1 MLSAFLYISE
11 EEESLLSEADSYMM
25 PIIAFSVLPSHLL
38 TVLDSSIA
46 PSLLNTFQSFS
57 PLSASPLSQPRVE
70 YPVLEKPWLSA
81 TIVLVIINLASPQ
94 TNSH

>member
-1 MLSAFLYISE
+1 MLSAFLHISE
-11 EEESLLSEADSYMM
+11 EGESLLSGAESYTM
-25 PIIAFSVLPSHLL
+25 PMIAFSVLPSCCL

-46 PSLLNTFQSFS
+46 PFLLNTSLSFS

-70 YPVLEKPWLSA
+70 HPVLEKPSLSA
-81 TIVLVIINLASPQ
+81 AVLLGIITLASPQ